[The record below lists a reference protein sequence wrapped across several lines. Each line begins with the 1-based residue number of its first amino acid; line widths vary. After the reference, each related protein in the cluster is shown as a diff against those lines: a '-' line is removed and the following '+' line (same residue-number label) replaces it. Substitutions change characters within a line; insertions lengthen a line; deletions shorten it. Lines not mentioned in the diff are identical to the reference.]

1 MTIQKLVRWA
11 LIVVFAAAPALAQ
24 EAVAPP
30 PCACPC
36 PCPEPPPPPLTGSF
50 SAGLALTTGNTDT
63 SSFNLGFNLVY
74 DPKTHALFRAD
85 AFYLRSTNNGA
96 ATADKGAA
104 SFRYEYTVTD
114 RVYAFA
120 QVGYL
125 RDQFKN
131 VLYLVTP
138 MAGGGY
144 YFVKQKD
151 LELTGDAS
159 VGGAFES
166 DSGYAATNSGA
177 FSVGQGFSWKIS
189 PNATFTEKVTGLW
202 KMNHLSDSFYH
213 FETSLAASITKASEL
228 KITYLVD
235 FKNRPNPDTLKK
247 TDTALI
253 AAFVYKF

>member
-1 MTIQKLVRWA
+1 MTFRKPFRCA
-11 LIVVFAAAPALAQ
+11 LFSLLAAAPVLAQ
-24 EAVAPP
+24 EAVVPP

-63 SSFNLGFNLVY
+63 SSFNLGLNLVY
-74 DPKTHALFRAD
+74 DPKTHVLFRAD
-85 AFYLRSTNNGA
+85 GFYLRSTNNGA

-104 SFRYEYTVTD
+104 SFRYEYKVAD

-120 QVGYL
+120 QAGYF
-125 RDQFKN
+125 RDQFEN

-144 YFVKQKD
+144 YFVKRKD
-151 LELTGDAS
+151 LEVTADVS

-166 DSGYAATNSGA
+166 DSGYAATDSGA
-177 FSVGQGFSWKIS
+177 FSVGQGLSWKIS
-189 PNATFTEKVTGLW
+189 PSATFTEKATGLW

-213 FETSLAASITKASEL
+213 FETSLAASITKTSEL

-235 FKNRPNPDTLKK
+235 LKNRPNPDTLKK
-247 TDTALI
+247 IDTALI

>member
-1 MTIQKLVRWA
+1 MTFKKLFRPA
-11 LIVVFAAAPALAQ
+11 LLVLLAAAPAFAQ
-24 EAVAPP
+24 
-30 PCACPC
+30 PC
-36 PCPEPPPPPLTGSF
+36 PCPEPPPPPLQGSL

-63 SSFNLGFNLVY
+63 STFNLGFNLVY
-74 DPKTHALFRAD
+74 DPKTHVLFRAD
-85 AFYLRSTNNGA
+85 GFYLRSANNGA
-96 ATADKGAA
+96 ATADKGGA
-104 SFRYEYTVTD
+104 SFRLEYTVTD

-131 VLYLVTP
+131 VLYLITP

-144 YFVKQKD
+144 YFLKQKN

-166 DSGYAATNSGA
+166 DSGYAATNAGA
-177 FSVGQGFSWKIS
+177 FSLGQGFAWKIS
-189 PNATFTEKVTGLW
+189 PSATFTEKAAGLW
-202 KMNHLSDSFYH
+202 KANHTSDSFYH
-213 FETSLAASITKASEL
+213 FEMSLAASITKASEL

-235 FKNRPNPDTLKK
+235 TKNRPNPASLKK